1 MRRAGGILVL
11 LVVAMALGGCLL
23 RVGAP
28 CAGYGCPAFV
38 PRNGTSAQAQ
48 QAPVQTAQQKPS
60 HHSFFGL
67 FGHKAQAQ
75 SNSTPAPAANSG
87 Q

>member
-1 MRRAGGILVL
+1 MRRAGGILIL
-11 LVVAMALGGCLL
+11 LVVAMALGGCYL
-23 RVGAP
+23 RMGTP

-38 PRNGTSAQAQ
+38 PKNSSAQAQ
-48 QAPVQTAQQKPS
+48 QPPAQTAQKTS

-67 FGHKAQAQ
+67 FGHKSQAQ
-75 SNSTPAPAANSG
+75 TSATPAPGANSG